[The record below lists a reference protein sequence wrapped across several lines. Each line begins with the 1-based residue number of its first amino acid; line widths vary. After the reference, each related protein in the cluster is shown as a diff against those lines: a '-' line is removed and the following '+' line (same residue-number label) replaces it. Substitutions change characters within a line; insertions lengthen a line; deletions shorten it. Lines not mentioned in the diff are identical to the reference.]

1 MRILPSRGE
10 GRGESPTRPGGK
22 MPRIL
27 IQATPRDVN
36 RALNYNIYE
45 MEFYYHHTK
54 QFQYLQ
60 IMQ

>member
-36 RALNYNIYE
+36 RALNYSIYE
-45 MEFYYHHTK
+45 MEFYYHHT
-54 QFQYLQ
+54 
-60 IMQ
+60 